1 MQAMVVSALSN
12 KRPGLPERLTA
23 SAAIVGNEAVD
34 VADLVLLGLLRG
46 PWIEFQ
52 ASVNRG
58 LALESLQLA
67 ALSGDELQA
76 AARRFR
82 YEHRLIS
89 ARELTAW
96 LEARSLSA
104 ADLSGVIKRHLLRT
118 READRPVDGA
128 PLDASDVLWAEA
140 VCGGVLRMLARA
152 AADLLASSYRLDG
165 RALIPADP
173 ARVQSTL
180 ELAREHR
187 GTGLVELGE
196 PDLRARLKRLLN
208 FERALE
214 DLREE
219 VADEEAISRCVAS
232 HPLDWLQ
239 VAGRE
244 LKFENEGAAREA
256 RLLIVDDD
264 LSLGEVAER
273 VETSIHS
280 RRMMLGA
287 VSVDAAAALVACI
300 PGEVAGPWR
309 EADGWR
315 LLLVDSKR
323 RPSAGDPELRQLA
336 KQELL
341 RGVLDQTLAGRASW
355 PQAL

>member
-1 MQAMVVSALSN
+1 MQAIVVSALTDN
-12 KRPGLPERLTA
+12 RPGLPERLTA
-23 SAAIVGNEAVD
+23 RAVIVGNSSVD

-46 PWIEFQ
+46 QWIKFQ
-52 ASVNRG
+52 ASVDRG
-58 LALESLQLA
+58 LALESLRLA
-67 ALSGDELQA
+67 GLSGDELQT

-96 LEARSLSA
+96 LDARSLSA
-104 ADLSGVIKRHLLRT
+104 ADLSGVIKRHLLRI
-118 READRPVDGA
+118 READRRVDGTS
-128 PLDASDVLWAEA
+128 LDASDVLWPEA

-152 AADLLASSYRLDG
+152 AADLMASSYRLGG
-165 RALIPADP
+165 RPPIPADP

-180 ELAREHR
+180 ELACEHPA
-187 GTGLVELGE
+187 TGLVELGE
-196 PDLRARLKRLLN
+196 PELRARLKRLLS

-214 DLREE
+214 DLREK
-219 VADEEAISRCVAS
+219 VADEHAISRCVAS

-239 VAGRE
+239 VTGRE
-244 LKFENEGAAREA
+244 LKFEDEGAAREA

-264 LSLGEVAER
+264 HSPEEVAER
-273 VETSIHS
+273 TETEVHP
-280 RRMMLGA
+280 RRLLLEA
-287 VSVDAAAALVACI
+287 VSVDAAAALVASV

-323 RPSAGDPELRQLA
+323 RPSVGDPGLRELA

-341 RGVLDQTLAGRASW
+341 RGALDQTLAGRASW